1 MNNRGERK
9 HTDLLTHKGIMKGR
23 DKEDRLRWCVAGSPS
38 VQTGIFVTSL
48 FWRLLHLLNI
58 SNVNLMLVSDISL
71 FLFLTFAGG
80 TASRQKGFRGC
91 IRSLQLNGV
100 TLDLEERARI
110 TPGVRPG
117 CPGHCSSYGSFCQN
131 RGRCVERVNGFHCD
145 CGLSAYTGVFC
156 NTGNT
161 HVKTHICRVFL
172 RLTIPASLVEK
183 LTLICK
189 KSSLFKNLVAFTQI
203 IKFNCSF
210 WALSAQLRGV
220 QTKRDTCEYNHLRR
234 LYHAA

>member
-1 MNNRGERK
+1 MQCFF
-9 HTDLLTHKGIMKGR
+9 M
-23 DKEDRLRWCVAGSPS
+23 
-38 VQTGIFVTSL
+38 
-48 FWRLLHLLNI
+48 
-58 SNVNLMLVSDISL
+58 
-71 FLFLTFAGG
+71 FAGG

-117 CPGHCSSYGSFCQN
+117 CPGHCSSYGSFCKN

-161 HVKTHICRVFL
+161 NKDRRGEGESHSQRVFSCTKQVSGGYSEVL
-172 RLTIPASLVEK
+172 QKCMSLC
-183 LTLICK
+183 TFMI
-189 KSSLFKNLVAFTQI
+189 
-203 IKFNCSF
+203 
-210 WALSAQLRGV
+210 
-220 QTKRDTCEYNHLRR
+220 H
-234 LYHAA
+234 

>member
-1 MNNRGERK
+1 MQCFF
-9 HTDLLTHKGIMKGR
+9 M
-23 DKEDRLRWCVAGSPS
+23 
-38 VQTGIFVTSL
+38 
-48 FWRLLHLLNI
+48 
-58 SNVNLMLVSDISL
+58 
-71 FLFLTFAGG
+71 FAGG

-161 HVKTHICRVFL
+161 NKDRRGEGESRSQRGFSCTKQVSGGYSEVLQKCM
-172 RLTIPASLVEK
+172 SLC
-183 LTLICK
+183 TFMI
-189 KSSLFKNLVAFTQI
+189 
-203 IKFNCSF
+203 
-210 WALSAQLRGV
+210 
-220 QTKRDTCEYNHLRR
+220 H
-234 LYHAA
+234 